1 MSERDLEP
9 AEGQEGDDQKEPSME
24 DILSSMRRIL
34 SEEDEGEGEEKAEAA
49 APEPEPEPKPEPE
62 TESEPEP
69 EPEPVI
75 DMVEPEPEPEP
86 VIDLVEPA
94 FEPEPEPEPAWEPEP
109 GPLPVFGPEPASPPR
124 EDVFDLTPTMVA
136 PAAGSGDI
144 VSGETARTST
154 DVLSELAR
162 AILNRRDIGVGSR
175 DLTLES
181 IVREMLRPLL
191 REWLDRNLPYLIERL
206 VKKEIDLMINRAE
219 WLED

>member
-24 DILSSMRRIL
+24 DIVSSIRRIL

-62 TESEPEP
+62 PETES
-69 EPEPVI
+69 
-75 DMVEPEPEPEP
+75 EPEPEPEP

-94 FEPEPEPEPAWEPEP
+94 FEPEPEPAWEPEPEP

-144 VSGETARTST
+144 VSAETARTST

-181 IVREMLRPLL
+181 MVREMLRPLL

-219 WLED
+219 RLED